1 MMTDIWSKEKRSEV
15 MAKIRSKDTKPEIL
29 LRSLLHKNGYRYRLH
44 KKGLPGR
51 PDIVLLKHETV
62 IFVNGCFWHHHK
74 GCQDGRIPK
83 TRPEWWE
90 AKIERNIN
98 RDKKTHRQLRALGW
112 RVLVVWE
119 CEVKKNPERVLSR
132 IKRLLHQ

>member
-1 MMTDIWSKEKRSEV
+1 MADIWSKEKRSEV

-29 LRSLLHKNGYRYRLH
+29 LRSLLHKSGFRFRLH
-44 KKGLPGR
+44 KKGLPGS
-51 PDIVLLKHETV
+51 PDIVLPKHGTV

-74 GCQDGRIPK
+74 GCRDGKIPK
-83 TRPEWWE
+83 TRSEWWL

-112 RVLVVWE
+112 CVLVIWE
-119 CEVKKNPERVLSR
+119 CEVKKKPHKVLSR
-132 IKRLLHQ
+132 IERLLYQ